1 MTGAD
6 MSNTQK
12 RFIIIA
18 GARTGSTFL
27 KNMINS
33 HPDVICF
40 GEVLNKTK
48 IQWDIDDLNTQF
60 NTPEIIDVRDN
71 DPVSFTDYVYSLG
84 KESDAKC
91 VGFKSLYRHYNYSPR
106 HKQLIQ
112 YLLEN
117 EDIRII
123 HLKRLNSFK
132 VFCSLQ
138 IANMRVARGTTMNAY
153 RPDDVE
159 EDLSITVNP
168 ESCLQYAKKSAVN
181 MTKFDTLF
189 AHRKPLTVRYRD
201 LSRSTAKAMAE
212 VVRFLDLE
220 PAPLSINTHKVRKQP
235 ISEVVEN
242 YDEVAEFMTAKGFG
256 EMFA

>member
-1 MTGAD
+1 
-6 MSNTQK
+6 MSNAPK

-33 HPDVICF
+33 HPDVLCF
-40 GEVLNKTK
+40 GEVLNLSK
-48 IQWDIDDLNTQF
+48 IQWDFEDLNSQF
-60 NTPEIIDVRDN
+60 NTPELREFRDN
-71 DPVSFTDYVYSLG
+71 NPVNFVDYVYDLG
-84 KESDAKC
+84 RESEMEC
-91 VGFKSLYRHYNYSPR
+91 VGFKSLYRHYRYSPK
-106 HKQLIQ
+106 HDQLIQ

-138 IANMRVARGTTMNAY
+138 IANMRVERGTTMNAY

-159 EDLSITVNP
+159 ENLSITVNP
-168 ESCLQYAKKSAVN
+168 KSCLEYVKKSAIN
-181 MTKFDTLF
+181 MAKFDALF
-189 AHRKPLTVRYRD
+189 AHRKPLTVHYED
-201 LSRSTAKAMAE
+201 LSANTAKTMAG
-212 VVRFLDLE
+212 VLRFLDLK

-235 ISEVVEN
+235 ISEVVTN
-242 YDEVAEFMTAKGFG
+242 YDEVAEFMTAKGYG
-256 EMFA
+256 AMFA